1 MKAINPFHSLYIT
14 EKISPEEYVG
24 VVSPLLVPHANKLFM
39 SGNVVIQGTQ
49 GTGKTTLLALLK
61 PEIREAYI
69 LAQKDFP
76 VESQF
81 SNFISPGI
89 NFLKSGILDFGK
101 RPIHKDIKD
110 EEDTFPLFF
119 ADFFNYYICQ
129 DLFETIDRIY
139 KSTARYINIDMSRD
153 KISEFISYIK
163 KEDCW
168 FGYLSKVDSMETI
181 LNRFLERKSIYRN
194 FHQFNIHEIPDE
206 ICSTKTSIGEPISR
220 IARALKKFSIIPEN
234 TEIFVRVDQIETIL
248 DSDKLRGSLGN
259 KYRRMLNSAL
269 VKRDPNI
276 SYKIGSRTYA
286 WKKELRT
293 YNSNETIEENRSY
306 TLLDV
311 DDMLRRRENSS
322 SFIFP
327 KFARDIFVRRLKHY
341 KLVKNSTRDSVFNA
355 IFGKSLENEE
365 CAQNY
370 CTTSSPQKGLK
381 IPSNLPDNV
390 KKYLVELYKKD
401 PLEGVLA
408 RAWCLQGKKSPNYK
422 CANFDK
428 LGKDKKAPWN
438 KIWWR
443 KERIRLALMQLASNC
458 NQSLIW
464 GGASEIISLSGT
476 GVLCFLAICQHI
488 WDTYLR
494 TIDPEHFD
502 NDNPNELF
510 PQEGIP
516 ITVQTLGIVSA
527 SKQWFEK
534 IAELPGGHERQRVIE
549 GMGRWFVSKLRNDIK
564 MSYPGHTGFSL
575 VNAELNAPEYENVKE
590 FLQNSTDYGVLFEV
604 QHTSKEPS
612 KVARTKWYFTPIYC
626 PYLKIFEA
634 RIKEP
639 YYVTPSFIEDF
650 IADRYIEECQAED
663 VVQKKVSVQLSFLGD
678 IK

>member
-49 GTGKTTLLALLK
+49 GSGKTTLLALLK

-69 LAQKDFP
+69 LAQREFP

-89 NFLKSGILDFGK
+89 HFLKSGILDFGK
-101 RPIHKDIKD
+101 RPIHKDKEY

-119 ADFFNYYICQ
+119 ADFFNYYVCL
-129 DLFETIDRIY
+129 DLFETINKINNSRA
-139 KSTARYINIDMSRD
+139 KYININLSSGN
-153 KISEFISYIK
+153 ISEFISYIR

-168 FGYLSKVDSMETI
+168 FGYLDKINTLEELI
-181 LNRFLERKSIYRN
+181 NRFLERKSIYRN

-206 ICSTKTSIGEPISR
+206 IYYTKTSIGEPISR
-220 IARALKKFSIIPEN
+220 VARALKKFEIVPED
-234 TEIFVRVDQIETIL
+234 TEIFIRADQIETIL
-248 DSDKLRGSLGN
+248 DSDKLRESLGN
-259 KYRRMLNSAL
+259 KYRRMVNSAL

-311 DDMLRRRENSS
+311 DDMLRRKENSS

-327 KFARDIFVRRLKHY
+327 KFARDIFTRRLKHY
-341 KLVKNSTRDSVFNA
+341 KLIENDANDGVFNT
-355 IFGKSLENEE
+355 IFGESLVKEE
-365 CAQNY
+365 CANSY
-370 CTTSSPQKGLK
+370 CTTSSPQKALK
-381 IPSNLPDNV
+381 IPDRVPDNV
-390 KKYLVELYKKD
+390 KEYLIELYKNN
-401 PLEGVLA
+401 PLEGILA
-408 RAWCLQGKKSPNYK
+408 RAWCLQGKKRPNFERINVDQL
-422 CANFDK
+422 CEDERT
-428 LGKDKKAPWN
+428 PWN
-438 KIWWR
+438 KTWWR

-458 NQSLIW
+458 NQSQIW
-464 GGASEIISLSGT
+464 GGASEIINLSGA

-502 NDNPNELF
+502 INNPKELY
-510 PQEGIP
+510 PQRGIP
-516 ITVQTLGIVSA
+516 ISVQTLGIVSA

-534 IAELPGGHERQRVIE
+534 IAELPGGHERQRVI
-549 GMGRWFVSKLRNDIK
+549 GSMGRWFASKLRKDIK

-575 VNAELNAPEYENVKE
+575 VNDELNSTEYENVKN

-604 QHTSKEPS
+604 QHTSKESS
-612 KVARTKWYFTPIYC
+612 KMARTKWYFTPIYC
-626 PYLKIFEA
+626 PHLKIYEA

-639 YYVTPSFIEDF
+639 YYARPSFIEAF
-650 IADRYIEECQAED
+650 IVGRGVEEYQEED
-663 VVQKKVSVQLSFLGD
+663 MAPKSFQLSFFGD